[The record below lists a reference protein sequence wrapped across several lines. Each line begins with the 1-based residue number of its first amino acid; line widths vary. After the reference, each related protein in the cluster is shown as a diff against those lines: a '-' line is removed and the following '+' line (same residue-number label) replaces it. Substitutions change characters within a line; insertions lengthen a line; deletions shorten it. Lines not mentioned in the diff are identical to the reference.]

1 MRLLFPAGQHH
12 VSVHR
17 HLVDST
23 MCQARSMRN
32 ARDIRDQLLGLME
45 RVEVEMLSDANN
57 FENIKKAIT
66 SGYFYNT
73 AQMQRDG
80 SYRTVKSRQIVH
92 MHPKSGLKEVPS
104 IWTSQTALMC

>member
-1 MRLLFPAGQHH
+1 
-12 VSVHR
+12 
-17 HLVDST
+17 
-23 MCQARSMRN
+23 MRN

-57 FENIKKAIT
+57 FDNIKKAIT

-92 MHPKSGLKEVPS
+92 MHPKSGLKEVHTFLFPS
-104 IWTSQTALMC
+104 KTDSRFINLSKQVNRTLTVE